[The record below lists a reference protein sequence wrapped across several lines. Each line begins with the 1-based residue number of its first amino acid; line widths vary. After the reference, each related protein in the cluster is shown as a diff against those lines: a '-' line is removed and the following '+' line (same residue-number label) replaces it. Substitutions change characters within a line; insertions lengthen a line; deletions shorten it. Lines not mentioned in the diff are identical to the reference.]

1 MNVKQVSGTEEKR
14 LVHIN
19 IIGNFDRE
27 ADSAVIESE
36 VYGDNVCLQDC
47 MFTLAKGVDQIAIKI
62 AERTNVPKENIMRI
76 ILKFIEMECK

>member
-19 IIGNFDRE
+19 IIGKFNRDT
-27 ADSAVIESE
+27 DSAVIESE
-36 VYGDNVCLQDC
+36 VNGDNVCLQDC

-62 AERTNVPKENIMRI
+62 AERTNMSKENVMRMI
-76 ILKFIEMECK
+76 IRFIAMECK